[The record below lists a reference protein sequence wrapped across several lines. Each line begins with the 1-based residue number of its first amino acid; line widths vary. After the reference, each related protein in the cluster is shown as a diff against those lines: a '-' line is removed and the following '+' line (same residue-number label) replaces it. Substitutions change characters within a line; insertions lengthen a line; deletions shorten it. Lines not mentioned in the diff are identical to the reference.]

1 MARCFR
7 ASGYAIRFMETTTLS
22 PKLSKLISEFSS
34 ATDRVVK
41 MQREYS
47 DEQWQR
53 KPGPERWSAIECI
66 WHLNWTSEKMI
77 QNIRL
82 AMKGLEPKHQE
93 KYTLDFVGWFLAKSL
108 SAKSRFAKFKTTA
121 PFVSQSTMNI
131 AEVLGRFR
139 ELQEGMIRAI
149 RESEGLPLGK
159 GRVESPFNSR
169 VHYNVYS
176 AFWVT
181 AVHEHRHLDQA
192 ERAAMGK

>member
-1 MARCFR
+1 
-7 ASGYAIRFMETTTLS
+7 
-22 PKLSKLISEFSS
+22 
-34 ATDRVVK
+34 

-77 QNIRL
+77 ENVRHAL
-82 AMKGLEPKHQE
+82 AGIQSKSKHSGQ
-93 KYTLDFVGWFLAKSL
+93 YHLDLMGWFLVKSL
-108 SAKSRFAKFKTTA
+108 SSNGRFTKFKTTA

-131 AEVLGRFR
+131 SEELERFR
-139 ELQEGMIRAI
+139 TFQEEVIRII
-149 RESEGLPLGK
+149 RESDGLQLGM
-159 GRVESPFNSR
+159 GRVVSAFHAR

-176 AFWVT
+176 AYCMT

-192 ERAAMGK
+192 ERAATTK